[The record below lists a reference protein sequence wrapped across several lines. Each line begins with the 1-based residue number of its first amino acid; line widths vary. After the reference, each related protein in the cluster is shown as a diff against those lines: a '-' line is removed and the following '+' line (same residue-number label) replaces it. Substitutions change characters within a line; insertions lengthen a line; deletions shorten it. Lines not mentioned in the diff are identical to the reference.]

1 MERDSHNLGES
12 SHEKYL
18 CRKVTRNLAHPRKVG
33 IEERWG
39 LHKIRNN
46 RAYFPRESNA
56 KSREKISRIEEIQ
69 ACSPI

>member
-1 MERDSHNLGES
+1 
-12 SHEKYL
+12 
-18 CRKVTRNLAHPRKVG
+18 VG

-56 KSREKISRIEEIQ
+56 KSREEISRIEEIQ